1 MPPLA
6 PALELLGGCLHW
18 RNFATSALESDYLD
32 GDRGPIWVE
41 LYEHARG
48 DFLRRIR
55 RHALGAEC
63 DMEHVGFWIVTG
75 PNHSFAPL
83 SQCALIGRVLAELY
97 HCRPTMYAAA
107 LSTGAWA
114 SRSRQDAAASGGSGR
129 WNARESSG
137 TSRTASGLRRAPTRS
152 VR

>member
-18 RNFATSALESDYLD
+18 RNFATSAPHTDYLD
-32 GDRGPIWVE
+32 ADRVPIRVE

-63 DMEHVGFWIVTG
+63 DMEHVGFWILTV
-75 PNHSFAPL
+75 PNHSFPPL

-97 HCRPTMYAAA
+97 HCRPTMPAPA
-107 LSTGAWA
+107 LCTQA
-114 SRSRQDAAASGGSGR
+114 SPSPPRQPPAASHR
-129 WNARESSG
+129 NDP
-137 TSRTASGLRRAPTRS
+137 LH
-152 VR
+152 